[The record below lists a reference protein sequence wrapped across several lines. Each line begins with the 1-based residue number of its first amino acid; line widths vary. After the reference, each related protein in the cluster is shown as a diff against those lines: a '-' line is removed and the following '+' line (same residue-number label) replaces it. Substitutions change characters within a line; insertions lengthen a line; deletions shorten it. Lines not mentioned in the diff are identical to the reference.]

1 MDIYEAG
8 GGIHFTV
15 NHTRQ
20 ATEDELYSLLK
31 QRLMR
36 MLANGILIV
45 LCTLFKFSTSHFKFF
60 EILGTVLV
68 EGKSG
73 YGLDTENE
81 IKMLR
86 VLERAKRELPIDISS
101 TFCGAHAV
109 PKYGKVKC
117 GYFSFERI

>member
-36 MLANGILIV
+36 MLANGILI
-45 LCTLFKFSTSHFKFF
+45 LLFTLFKFESFHLNS
-60 EILGTVLV
+60 
-68 EGKSG
+68 
-73 YGLDTENE
+73 
-81 IKMLR
+81 LR
-86 VLERAKRELPIDISS
+86 
-101 TFCGAHAV
+101 F
-109 PKYGKVKC
+109 
-117 GYFSFERI
+117 